1 MIWNKYTIKTTTKDA
16 DLVSALLMDYG
27 IFDIQ
32 IENNVQLTDEELNQ
46 MYADFVKELPEDDG
60 TCYIDFFEEFDE
72 NEPPENRQARI
83 ESIWAGLRESA
94 EVFGLDPME
103 FSGETLDS
111 EDWENKWK
119 EYFKPFF
126 VDDILIKPTW
136 EELPEQTS
144 EDSGTEK
151 ALKYSTVIEIDPGMA
166 FGTGMHETTRLC
178 LRGIRK
184 YIQEGDRFIDFGCGS
199 GILSIGALKLGAKE
213 AEAVDIDPQAVEVAA
228 ENFEVNGISKDK
240 YRLYAGNIIADE
252 ELKAHFADAPAQIVA
267 ANILADVIEPLAAV
281 VSDYLVPG
289 GVFISSGIIDNKEQ
303 LIVDALNSNP
313 KLELI
318 SVESDGDWR
327 SVIAR
332 RKA

>member
-16 DLVSALLMDYG
+16 EMVSALLMDFG

-83 ESIWAGLRESA
+83 ENIWAGLRESA

-136 EELPEQTS
+136 EELPDQS
-144 EDSGTEK
+144 DK
-151 ALKYSTVIEIDPGMA
+151 AYSTVIEIDPGMA

-178 LRGIRK
+178 LKGIRK
-184 YIQEGDRFIDFGCGS
+184 YMKEGDRFIDFGCGS

-228 ENFEVNGISKDK
+228 ENFEVNGISKDN
-240 YRLYAGNIIADE
+240 YRLYAGNILADE
-252 ELKAHFADAPAQIVA
+252 ELDAYFAGAPAQIIA

-281 VSDYLVPG
+281 VDRYLVPG

-303 LIVDALNSNP
+303 LIVDAVNANP
-313 KLELI
+313 QLEL
-318 SVESDGDWR
+318 VEVCSDGDWR
-327 SVIAR
+327 SIVAR
-332 RKA
+332 RRA

>member
-16 DLVSALLMDYG
+16 EMVSALLMDFG

-83 ESIWAGLRESA
+83 ENIWAGLRESA

-136 EELPEQTS
+136 EELPDQS
-144 EDSGTEK
+144 DK
-151 ALKYSTVIEIDPGMA
+151 AYSTVIEIDPGMA

-178 LRGIRK
+178 LKGIRK
-184 YIQEGDRFIDFGCGS
+184 YMKEGDRFIDFGCGS

-228 ENFEVNGISKDK
+228 ENFEVNGISKDN
-240 YRLYAGNIIADE
+240 YRLYAGNILADE
-252 ELKAHFADAPAQIVA
+252 ELDAYFAGAPAQIIA

-281 VSDYLVPG
+281 VDRYLVPG

-303 LIVDALNSNP
+303 LIVDAVNANP
-313 KLELI
+313 QLEL
-318 SVESDGDWR
+318 VEVCSDGDWR
-327 SVIAR
+327 SVVAR
-332 RKA
+332 RRA